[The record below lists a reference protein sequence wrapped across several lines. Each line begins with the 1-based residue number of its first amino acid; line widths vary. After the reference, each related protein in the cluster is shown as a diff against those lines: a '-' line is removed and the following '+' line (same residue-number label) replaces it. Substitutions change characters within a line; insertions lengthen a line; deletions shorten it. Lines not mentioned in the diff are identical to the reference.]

1 MKLVTTTIRIQLL
14 FYWIL
19 HDMGRGGA
27 TAKLGGQWHLQIIK
41 KKKKK
46 KNSFILCIVIKNFK
60 YLASKIEAPPPKK
73 KSNDA
78 FKK

>member
-1 MKLVTTTIRIQLL
+1 MTIRIQLL

-41 KKKKK
+41 KKRKKK
-46 KNSFILCIVIKNFK
+46 LFYFMYI
-60 YLASKIEAPPPKK
+60 Y
-73 KSNDA
+73 
-78 FKK
+78 

>member
-41 KKKKK
+41 KKRKKK
-46 KNSFILCIVIKNFK
+46 LFYFMYS
-60 YLASKIEAPPPKK
+60 Y
-73 KSNDA
+73 
-78 FKK
+78 